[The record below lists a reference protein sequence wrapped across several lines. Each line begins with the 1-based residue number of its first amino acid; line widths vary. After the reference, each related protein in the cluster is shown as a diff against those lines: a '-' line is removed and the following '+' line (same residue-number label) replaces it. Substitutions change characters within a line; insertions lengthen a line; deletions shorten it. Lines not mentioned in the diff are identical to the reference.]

1 VETAVIVGIGIAAVV
16 LIGLQFRGKMN
27 PKDGSSSGCG
37 CGSGSGCGGRTG
49 AEKHCSDD
57 RNRS

>member
-1 VETAVIVGIGIAAVV
+1 METVVIVGIGIAAVV

-37 CGSGSGCGGRTG
+37 CGSGCGGRTG
-49 AEKHCSDD
+49 TEKHCSDD